1 MAASFLRKK
10 PPIIPISILTPSFR
24 STYSTFFTN
33 YHSLKPYPCYR
44 SSFLLSSH
52 TRDFHSQVLFEKK
65 KGTPKK
71 PKKSKLVEGLIENEI
86 ERSQLEKGKTKES
99 KKRKSKKTKV
109 NEDKIEEPKVQN
121 QEKLILE
128 NEGIIIFLLL

>member
-1 MAASFLRKK
+1 MQ
-10 PPIIPISILTPSFR
+10 
-24 STYSTFFTN
+24 
-33 YHSLKPYPCYR
+33 LK
-44 SSFLLSSH
+44 
-52 TRDFHSQVLFEKK
+52 
-65 KGTPKK
+65 
-71 PKKSKLVEGLIENEI
+71 VE
-86 ERSQLEKGKTKES
+86 RVKGKTKES